1 MINLNTFLRQNL
13 LLKGFPNKSKHIFGI
28 HKNQVGLMK
37 LKGFSPLGVTI
48 SIYEKVNL
56 HKTFFSSGT
65 EHDWFCKE
73 TNSSFTSWSRD
84 PYFKG
89 H

>member
-48 SIYEKVNL
+48 SIYEKVLPVVPNTIGFAKKQIHPL
-56 HKTFFSSGT
+56 H
-65 EHDWFCKE
+65 HDHVAHFLKVINPE
-73 TNSSFTSWSRD
+73 TN
-84 PYFKG
+84 
-89 H
+89 